1 MNKLHRIVM
10 MFFLLHHSWIIAFNC
25 LVCIIIYG
33 RIIMKSNKIAIIAII
48 AIAIAVVS
56 IGSCSAGLFDFLGG
70 SNSSD
75 NSLNGQEVNLAAAA
89 SLKNVFDEK
98 LIPMFEQKYP
108 GVKVTPTYASS
119 GDLQTQIEN
128 GLKADVFMSAS
139 NKQMNALAD
148 ENLVDNKTNLQFL
161 ENKVVLIVPKDSN
174 ANISSFDD
182 LKNVNGNIAIGDPE
196 SVPAGQYGKEVLN
209 NTGIW
214 TDVES
219 KLSLG
224 KDVTEVLNQVAQK
237 SAECGIVYAT
247 DAKSNDN
254 VKVVCEAPDNT
265 LKTPVIYPV
274 AELKNPEHPEA
285 AKAFMEFLKTKEAKD
300 VFVEYG
306 FTIHE

>member
-1 MNKLHRIVM
+1 MNSTKKI
-10 MFFLLHHSWIIAFNC
+10 LL
-25 LVCIIIYG
+25 
-33 RIIMKSNKIAIIAII
+33 IAIFAAI
-48 AIAIAVVS
+48 VVAGAG
-56 IGSCSAGLFDFLGG
+56 IVSAGFFDSVGASD
-70 SNSSD
+70 SNNAPD
-75 NSLNGQEVNLAAAA
+75 LNGQSVNLAAAA

-98 LIPMFEQKYP
+98 LIPMFEKKYN

-128 GLKADVFMSAS
+128 GLKADVFMSAA

-148 ENLVDNKTNLQFL
+148 KGIVDNKTNLQFL

-174 ANISSFDD
+174 SNISSFDD
-182 LKNVNGNIAIGDPE
+182 LKNVKGNIAIGDPK
-196 SVPAGQYGKEVLN
+196 SVPAGQYAQEVMN

-214 TDVES
+214 DSVES

-224 KDVTEVLNQVAQK
+224 TDVTAVLNQVAQG
-237 SAECGIVYAT
+237 SADCGIVYAT

-254 VKVVCEAPDNT
+254 VKVVCEAPESA

-274 AELKNPEHPEA
+274 AALKNSTDSNA
-285 AKAFMEFLKTKEAKD
+285 TKAFMDFLQTKEAKD